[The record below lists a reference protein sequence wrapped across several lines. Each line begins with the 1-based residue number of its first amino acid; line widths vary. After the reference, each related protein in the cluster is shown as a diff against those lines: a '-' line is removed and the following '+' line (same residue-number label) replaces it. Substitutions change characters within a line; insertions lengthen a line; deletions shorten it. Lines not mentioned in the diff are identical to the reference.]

1 MIVAG
6 LFGFLIA
13 PVFASV
19 VRFFPPVVTGCII
32 TVIGI
37 SLFPVALRW
46 IRGNPTITTTAA
58 NGTRQTIENPNF
70 GSATSLLLA
79 VLTLIITLAIARF
92 APGFWSRMA
101 VLLGLV
107 IGTLIATVMGRVNW
121 GAVGKGSVFEFPQPF
136 FFGAP
141 QFAIG
146 VIISL
151 CIVVLVIMAETTAD
165 LLAVG
170 EIIGTDVD
178 KKRIAAGLRADM
190 GATAIAPVFN
200 GFPISAFAQNVG
212 MVALTGIKSRFV
224 VAAGGGILVVLGLLP
239 VLGRIM
245 NAIPQPVLGGAGV
258 VLFGSVAAAGI
269 RTLSRVNFTNSNV
282 LIVAASIGVGIIPI
296 TVPEVYNHV
305 PELAG
310 DDLRVRDQRD
320 GDLRGA
326 AEPRVQPLLDD
337 RRAGGGR
344 ALRLRRPE
352 RAEVA
357 SAQQTYRNGFRC
369 DGCTES
375 HFRYIGTDR
384 GQCPH
389 DRHRRGHACSGRRR
403 RRRRPHTLRARDRL
417 RRPRRRAAHRRA
429 PARRRRRH
437 RRGPRR
443 ARRRRSRRGRPPRE
457 LGRAAGDRPHARGTR
472 GRAARHRRRGD
483 LRPRRRP
490 RSMETALLVRR
501 VRPDVRLVVR
511 MGNSAVGRALAE
523 AAGEDSVLDVAA
535 LAAPAV
541 VEACRGARPRRMVLA
556 GQTFLAADLI
566 VDRPA
571 TLRELY
577 GELAPIAVS
586 RDGTATIVCAG
597 SRHRRAAR

>member
-1 MIVAG
+1 
-6 LFGFLIA
+6 
-13 PVFASV
+13 V
-19 VRFFPPVVTGCII
+19 VRFFPPVGTGCII

-58 NGTRQTIENPNF
+58 DGTRQTIENPNF

-121 GAVGKGSVFEFPQPF
+121 GAVGKGSVVEFPQPF

-146 VIISL
+146 VILSL

-224 VAAGGGILVVLGLLP
+224 VAAGGGGILVVLGLLP

-245 NAIPQPVLGGAGV
+245 NAIPQPVLGGAGI

-269 RTLSRVNFTNSNV
+269 RTLSRVSFTNSNV

-296 TVPEVYNHV
+296 TVPEVYNHI
-305 PELAG
+305 PEWLATIFESG
-310 DDLRVRDQRD
+310 ISATAIFAVLLNLAFNHFSQT
-320 GDLRGA
+320 GEPAA
-326 AEPRVQPLLDD
+326 AE
-337 RRAGGGR
+337 
-344 ALRLRRPE
+344 
-352 RAEVA
+352 
-357 SAQQTYRNGFRC
+357 
-369 DGCTES
+369 
-375 HFRYIGTDR
+375 H
-384 GQCPH
+384 
-389 DRHRRGHACSGRRR
+389 
-403 RRRRPHTLRARDRL
+403 
-417 RRPRRRAAHRRA
+417 
-429 PARRRRRH
+429 
-437 RRGPRR
+437 
-443 ARRRRSRRGRPPRE
+443 
-457 LGRAAGDRPHARGTR
+457 
-472 GRAARHRRRGD
+472 
-483 LRPRRRP
+483 
-490 RSMETALLVRR
+490 
-501 VRPDVRLVVR
+501 
-511 MGNSAVGRALAE
+511 
-523 AAGEDSVLDVAA
+523 
-535 LAAPAV
+535 
-541 VEACRGARPRRMVLA
+541 
-556 GQTFLAADLI
+556 
-566 VDRPA
+566 
-571 TLRELY
+571 
-577 GELAPIAVS
+577 
-586 RDGTATIVCAG
+586 
-597 SRHRRAAR
+597 